1 MSSEQPDK
9 KKMLPLK
16 HQQKAFENVYLK
28 AQEGMKLPV
37 RRSSI
42 TTCRQLFAIPPPTHT
57 HRLTYCLCNRT
68 QRGCSSEDR
77 EDEMFN
83 RKATLLKSL
92 SVVLCCSPVCE
103 KQSLFALFQS
113 YKENDIE
120 EQLIKKVT
128 SYLNAILLLQCLD
141 AL

>member
-1 MSSEQPDK
+1 MCDRCYRDSRLFLDMSSEHPDK
-9 KKMLPLK
+9 RKMLPLK
-16 HQQKAFENVYLK
+16 HQQEAFENIYLK

-37 RRSSI
+37 RSY
-42 TTCRQLFAIPPPTHT
+42 LFNMPPTPPHPQCFSN
-57 HRLTYCLCNRT
+57 LNMCCLHNHT
-68 QRGCSSEDR
+68 QRSISSEDR
-77 EDEMFN
+77 DDEMFN

-113 YKENDIE
+113 YKENNIE

-128 SYLNAILLLQCLD
+128 V
-141 AL
+141 